1 MPEDFEEMEYD
12 EEEYWEE
19 EAFLEG
25 MKEADE
31 EVMGRRKRRITES
44 LWPEEEMEE
53 PEDFADVE

>member
-53 PEDFADVE
+53 PEDFADE